1 VKHLLSLD
9 DVSPAAMRA
18 LLTRAALLKRAR
30 EAGEPRPAP
39 LAGKT
44 VALLFEK
51 PSLRTRVSFEV
62 AARELGAGSLY
73 LSPAEVGLGQRES
86 VADVARVLSGYV
98 HAVVIRTFSHATLET
113 FAGAASIPVVNGLT
127 DLHHPC
133 QALADVLTM
142 SEEFGD
148 LTGKVLAYAGDGNNV
163 AHSLLQAAT
172 RAGMHVRIA
181 TPAGHEPDSA
191 IVQAARGVAA
201 ETGGSVTLLRDPVAA
216 ASGASVLY
224 TDVWTSM
231 GQEAESAARRPTFA
245 PYQLSAGLLAHARPD
260 AIVLHPLPAHRGE
273 EITDEVADGPRSRIF
288 AQAANRL
295 HAQAAV
301 LLALLAQPSAGREP
315 HDEGSVGASGGRPA
329 AAAQAAAVG

>member
-9 DVSPAAMRA
+9 GVSPAAMRA

-98 HAVVIRTFSHATLET
+98 HAVVIRTFSHATLEA
-113 FAGAASIPVVNGLT
+113 FARAASIPVINGLT

-142 SEEFGD
+142 TEEFGD
-148 LTGKVLAYAGDGNNV
+148 LTGRVLTYVGDGNNV

-172 RAGMHVRIA
+172 RAGMHVRLA
-181 TPAGHEPDSA
+181 TPAGHEPDAA
-191 IVQAARGVAA
+191 IVQAAQDVA
-201 ETGGSVTLLRDPVAA
+201 ERTGGSVTLLGDPEAA
-216 ASGASVLY
+216 AGGASVLY

-231 GQEAESAARRPTFA
+231 GQEAEAATRSPFFA
-245 PYQLSAGLLAHARPD
+245 PYQLNTRLLAHARPD

-288 AQAANRL
+288 DQAGNRL
-295 HAQAAV
+295 HVQAAV
-301 LLALLAQPSAGREP
+301 LLALLAQADLTPPPPLPSGR
-315 HDEGSVGASGGRPA
+315 GGA
-329 AAAQAAAVG
+329 AARASEASQAAVVG